1 MTNSTQPMQTFDIAS
16 LNVAEVR
23 KALNYIRR
31 AWENNDVANPLLPS
45 NEIVPGLTISR
56 FCFHFVL
63 GHHTKRHNKVY
74 KKDVTSTEPV
84 GA

>member
-1 MTNSTQPMQTFDIAS
+1 MTNSTQPIQAFDITS

-74 KKDVTSTEPV
+74 KKDVTSTEPA

>member
-1 MTNSTQPMQTFDIAS
+1 MIDSTQETPSFEITS

-23 KALNYIRR
+23 KALNYIRK
-31 AWENNDVANPLLPS
+31 AWENNDVATPLLPS
-45 NEIVPGLTISR
+45 SEIVPGLTISR

-74 KKDVTSTEPV
+74 KKDLTSTQGED
-84 GA
+84 A